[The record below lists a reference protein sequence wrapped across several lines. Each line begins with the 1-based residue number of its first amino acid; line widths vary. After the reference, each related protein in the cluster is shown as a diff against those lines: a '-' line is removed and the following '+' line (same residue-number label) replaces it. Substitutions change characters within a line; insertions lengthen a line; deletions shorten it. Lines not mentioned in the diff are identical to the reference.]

1 MFRIAGKRVQPT
13 PRRARAYVPVYGVL
27 NLGRG
32 RGGGVSSQ
40 AVDGTLLINAASKNH
55 IEVVR
60 LLLDKGAEVD
70 KTDKVC
76 VRVCEGGREG
86 GREGESSGTGRVRHN
101 IFTCTPPL

>member
-1 MFRIAGKRVQPT
+1 M
-13 PRRARAYVPVYGVL
+13 PVYGVL

-86 GREGESSGTGRVRHN
+86 GREGESSGNGRVRHN